1 MARDDDVR
9 LMKIKCSMGTVENYI
24 NVDIDHGIF
33 VGQNQQPL
41 MNANDHTDKNIMPFG
56 NCLSPQ
62 NPDRCLRQAL
72 LKGAI
77 GGLTFGVGGIVS
89 DAVSTALESA
99 GIMTYKCKPNTPN
112 PWEFVN
118 EKSIVDGAPALMI
131 ESKLACRYGGII
143 SIVYEP
149 ISNL

>member
-1 MARDDDVR
+1 MARDYVVR

-89 DAVSTALESA
+89 DAVSTALESV

>member
-1 MARDDDVR
+1 MPFLLLHAQQTTPW
-9 LMKIKCSMGTVENYI
+9 TVESL
-24 NVDIDHGIF
+24 VW
-33 VGQNQQPL
+33 
-41 MNANDHTDKNIMPFG
+41 
-56 NCLSPQ
+56 
-62 NPDRCLRQAL
+62 
-72 LKGAI
+72 
-77 GGLTFGVGGIVS
+77 
-89 DAVSTALESA
+89 
-99 GIMTYKCKPNTPN
+99 N

>member
-1 MARDDDVR
+1 MARDYVVR

-99 GIMTYKCKPNTPN
+99 GIMTYKCKPNTIN
-112 PWEFVN
+112 
-118 EKSIVDGAPALMI
+118 
-131 ESKLACRYGGII
+131 
-143 SIVYEP
+143 
-149 ISNL
+149 